1 MEKIRV
7 LIADDQVITRS
18 GLRVLLSA
26 ADLLE
31 IVGEA
36 SNGEEVIAMA
46 DAVQPDVILMDLRMP
61 GINGIE
67 ATRRIHRASPH
78 IGILIL
84 TVFEDDSSVFPAIRA
99 GARGYLL
106 KNSEQEELL
115 RAIHT
120 VAAGGAVFS
129 PGIAQKV
136 LGYLSTPQIQPA
148 AGLFDE
154 LTEREREIL
163 EWIARG
169 KTNAEIAT
177 SLNLSA
183 KTVSNYISNVLL
195 KVHATDRAKLMLM
208 ALEAGMGQKRTRS
221 NDGDEKIVD
230 ES

>member
-26 ADLLE
+26 TAEVE
-31 IVGEA
+31 IAGEA
-36 SNGEEVIAMA
+36 SDGEEAIAMA
-46 DAVQPDVILMDLRMP
+46 EAEQPDVILMDLRMP
-61 GINGIE
+61 GVNGIE
-67 ATRRIHRASPH
+67 ATRRIHRTSPH

-136 LGYLSTPQIQPA
+136 LGYLSTPQVQPTTN
-148 AGLFDE
+148 LFDE

-163 EWIARG
+163 EWIAKG
-169 KTNAEIAT
+169 KTNAEIST
-177 SLNLSA
+177 YLNLSV

-208 ALEAGMGQKRTRS
+208 ALEAGIGQK
-221 NDGDEKIVD
+221 KIN
-230 ES
+230 S